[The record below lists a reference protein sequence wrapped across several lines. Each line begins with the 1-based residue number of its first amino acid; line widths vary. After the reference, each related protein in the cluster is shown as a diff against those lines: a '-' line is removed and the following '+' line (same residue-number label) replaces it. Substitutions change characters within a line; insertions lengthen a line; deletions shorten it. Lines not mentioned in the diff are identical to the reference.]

1 MFDAVTMQMNMGRSG
16 ATPLQTTPIDS
27 QPFGVHF
34 LQRNGLEE
42 RGSIRYNGGRI
53 AFNRS
58 NVEGEARVK
67 VVSMRTVLVADDG
80 RLRAGYRVT
89 LFFLLWGYGPAI
101 VHNLLESTVLAL
113 FTVDRAW
120 LQSIFLNCV
129 RLFTILIAGWWV
141 ARYIDRRP
149 FTDYGFHFSAGWW
162 LDFCFGLLLG
172 AALMGVVFLVQW
184 QAGWVTVTD
193 TWRRDPP
200 WLAFG
205 VAFLA
210 PLALHLVVSIAEELL
225 TRGNQILN
233 LTEGAGR
240 LGYVPAVMTAWLVSS
255 MIFGALHV
263 FNPHV
268 TLVSI
273 VNLTLMGFMF
283 GLGYV
288 LTGELGLPIGLH
300 LTWNLVQGNVYGFPV
315 SGKTPFATT
324 VIAIEQGGPDVWT
337 GGAFGPEGG
346 LLGILAT
353 VIGMFII
360 IGWVRWRYGDLSL
373 RRLRVM
379 CTAQHTLQEGKA

>member
-1 MFDAVTMQMNMGRSG
+1 MPPALALVGEW
-16 ATPLQTTPIDS
+16 
-27 QPFGVHF
+27 V
-34 LQRNGLEE
+34 
-42 RGSIRYNGGRI
+42 GGRGKHSVQWR
-53 AFNRS
+53 AYCFQLLDMDS
-58 NVEGEARVK
+58 EACVK
-67 VVSMRTVLVADDG
+67 GVSVRTVLAGGDG
-80 RLRAGYRVT
+80 RLRAGYRIAIY
-89 LFFLLWGYGPAI
+89 FLLWGYGPAI
-101 VHNLLESTVLAL
+101 VHSVLESTVLAL
-113 FTVDRAW
+113 FPVDRAW

-172 AALMGVVFLVQW
+172 AALMGLVFLVQR

-193 TWRRDPP
+193 MWRSDPP

-210 PLALHLVVSIAEELL
+210 PLTLHLVVSIAEELL
-225 TRGNQILN
+225 MRGNQILN

-240 LGYVPAVMTAWLVSS
+240 LDYVPAVMTAWLLSS
-255 MIFGALHV
+255 IIFGLLHL

-273 VNLTLMGFMF
+273 VNLSLMGFMF

-324 VIAIEQGGPDVWT
+324 VIAIEQGGPDMWT

-346 LLGILAT
+346 LLGILVT
-353 VIGMFII
+353 VVGMFVI

-379 CTAQHTLQEGKA
+379 CKAKQMLQEGKA

>member
-1 MFDAVTMQMNMGRSG
+1 MNLFNDASCFGASSFGGVNSNDGNTLTKPTGALRSLTLRDFTRLKGLGKQQAIKYNSGR
-16 ATPLQTTPIDS
+16 
-27 QPFGVHF
+27 V
-34 LQRNGLEE
+34 
-42 RGSIRYNGGRI
+42 
-53 AFNRS
+53 AFSRS
-58 NVEGEARVK
+58 NVHARRVVK
-67 VVSMRTVLVADDG
+67 GVSVRTVLTAQDG

-89 LFFLLWGYGPAI
+89 LFFLLWGYGPAV
-101 VHNLLESTVLAL
+101 VHSLLESTVLAL
-113 FTVDRAW
+113 FSVDRAW
-120 LQSIFLNCV
+120 LQSIFLNSV
-129 RLFTILIAGWWV
+129 RLVTILIAGWWV
-141 ARYIDRRP
+141 ARFIDRRP
-149 FTDYGFHFSAGWW
+149 FADYGFHFSAAWW

-172 AALMGVVFLVQW
+172 AALMGAVFLIQW

-193 TWRRDPP
+193 VWRSDPP

-205 VAFLA
+205 AAFLA
-210 PLALHLVVSIAEELL
+210 PLMLHLVVSIAEELL

-240 LGYVPAVMTAWLVSS
+240 LGYLPAVMVAWLLSS
-255 MIFGALHV
+255 IIFGLLHI

-273 VNLTLMGFMF
+273 VNLSLMGFMF

-346 LLGILAT
+346 LLGILVT
-353 VIGMFII
+353 VIGMFAI

-373 RRLRVM
+373 RRLHVM
-379 CTAQHTLQEGKA
+379 CKA